1 MKAVALLKKHWRITA
16 LLLSCLAGIAAGASG
31 IGVGGERTIREAA
44 WQLRQH
50 AASGQ
55 IHIVE
60 IDARSIGAID
70 KWPWPRSNY
79 AMLIDRL
86 RQAGAASILFDV
98 DFSSQSP
105 APAEDAAFAAALARA
120 EGKVV
125 LPTFGQESG
134 GGQEGWTDSLPT
146 PQLREHA
153 TLAAVSILPD
163 ADGYVRRAPVGT
175 MTGGLPRPSLSV
187 TIAGMDG
194 AADEDFPIDFAIDPN
209 TIPRHSFI
217 DIRDGK
223 FDPREIAGKDVVIG
237 ATAVEMG
244 DRYAVPNYGVIPGV
258 VIQALAAET
267 LRRGLPRE
275 AGWPLPLALAAL
287 LGWTILG
294 MRTRQHLAAAM
305 VGSPIILFATSV
317 LADGAGHWLL
327 PMIPAV
333 VTIVSASGLAMAMR
347 ATAAAR
353 RRRMHDVGTGLPNR
367 LALREAMR
375 SYAGIGVVTAHLAEF
390 DKLAAGLDAA
400 AIAELVRRVRDRIA
414 LVSEGS
420 SVYRIEDRVLAW
432 RCYDEET
439 LETRLASLR
448 AAMLAPVEIG
458 GRRVDVSLALGFA
471 TEAAATAPD
480 RCIANAALAAQRAMA
495 AGERWHFHD
504 ADEDEAID
512 RELSLLGELDEA
524 IGKGEIHVVY
534 QPKLDLRTDRIA
546 SVEALVRWHHGTRGF
561 LRPDLFIPLAER
573 NDRIAALTLHVLART
588 ITDVKHWHALGHRIT
603 GAINLSAKLL
613 SSPDFIAALRDL
625 IHKSGIEPDALTFE
639 VTESA
644 TMHDPDAAIAA
655 LRSFRDLGIAISM
668 DDYGTGQSTLSYLK
682 QLPLNELKID
692 RSFVQFAH
700 QNRGDGVLVRST
712 IDLAHNLGLKVVAEG
727 AEDEECLAFLR
738 AAGCDMVQ
746 GYVISRP
753 VAAQEIEQLLDRA
766 FTAAA

>member
-1 MKAVALLKKHWRITA
+1 MKAVELLKKHWRIAA
-16 LLLSCLAGIAAGASG
+16 LLLTCVAGIVAGISG
-31 IGVGGERTIREAA
+31 LGIAGERTIREAG
-44 WQLRQH
+44 WQLRAH
-50 AASGQ
+50 PASGQ
-55 IHIVE
+55 IQVVE
-60 IDARSIGAID
+60 IDARSIAAID

-79 AMLIDRL
+79 AVLIDRL

-105 APAEDAAFAAALARA
+105 ESEEDAAFAAALARA

-134 GGQEGWTDSLPT
+134 GGQNGWTDSLPT
-146 PQLREHA
+146 DQLREHS

-163 ADGYVRRAPVGT
+163 ADGYVRRAPIGT
-175 MTGGLPRPSLSV
+175 MTGGLPRPSLSAM
-187 TIAGMDG
+187 IAGMDG
-194 AADEDFPIDFAIDPN
+194 AADQDFPIDFAIDPN

-217 DIRDGK
+217 DIRDGR
-223 FDPREIAGKDVVIG
+223 FDPRTIAGKDVVIG

-244 DRYAVPNYGVIPGV
+244 DRYAMPRYGVIPGV

-275 AGWPLPLALAAL
+275 AGWPLPLALGTL
-287 LGWTILG
+287 LGWTILQ

-305 VGSPIILFATSV
+305 IASPIVLFATSV

-327 PMIPAV
+327 PMVPAFI
-333 VTIVSASGLAMAMR
+333 TIVTASGLALATR
-347 ATAAAR
+347 AGAAAR
-353 RRRMHDVGTGLPNR
+353 RRRMHDAGTGLPNR

-375 SYAGIGVVTAHLAEF
+375 SYGGVGVITARLSEF
-390 DKLAAGLDAA
+390 DKLAAGLDATA
-400 AIAELVRRVRDRIA
+400 VAELVRRTRDRIA

-420 SVYRIEDRVLAW
+420 TVYRIEDRVLAW
-432 RCYDEET
+432 RCYDEDT

-448 AAMLAPVEIG
+448 AAMLAPIEIG

-471 TEAAATAPD
+471 SEASAAAPD
-480 RCIANAALAAQRAMA
+480 RCIANAALAAQQAMI
-495 AGERWHFHD
+495 AGERWHVHD
-504 ADEDEAID
+504 ANEDERVD

-534 QPKLDLRTDRIA
+534 QPKLDLRTGRIA
-546 SVEALVRWHHGTRGF
+546 SVEALVRWHHGTRGY

-573 NDRIAALTLHVLART
+573 NDRIAALTLHVLAQT
-588 ITDVKHWHALGHRIT
+588 IVDLGRWHALGHSVS
-603 GAINLSAKLL
+603 GAVNLSAKLL
-613 SSPDFIAALRDL
+613 SSPDFIVALRGL
-625 IHKSGIEPDALTFE
+625 VRESGIQPDALTFE

-644 TMHDPDAAIAA
+644 AMHDPDAAIAA

-712 IDLAHNLGLKVVAEG
+712 IDLAHDLGLKVVAEG
-727 AEDEECLAFLR
+727 AEDLECLAFLR

-753 VAAQEIEQLLDRA
+753 VPADELAMLLGRSYGVAA
-766 FTAAA
+766 

>member
-1 MKAVALLKKHWRITA
+1 MKAIEFLKGHWRLAA
-16 LLLSCLAGIAAGASG
+16 LLLSCLAGIAAGVSG
-31 IGVGGERTIREAA
+31 IGIGGERWIRGAD

-50 AASGQ
+50 PASGK

-79 AMLIDRL
+79 ARLIDRL

-120 EGKVV
+120 DGKVV
-125 LPTFGQESG
+125 LPTFGQEAG

-146 PQLREHA
+146 PQLRTHA

-194 AADEDFPIDFAIDPN
+194 TADQDFPIDFAIDPN

-217 DIRDGK
+217 DIRDGR
-223 FDPREIAGKDVVIG
+223 FDPRTIAGKDVVIG

-267 LRRGLPRE
+267 LRRGMPRE
-275 AGWPLPLALAAL
+275 AGWPVPLALAAL
-287 LGWTILG
+287 LGWTILR
-294 MRTRQHLAAAM
+294 MRSRQHLTAAIVA
-305 VGSPIILFATSV
+305 SPIILFAATV
-317 LADGAGHWLL
+317 LADAIGHWLL
-327 PMIPAV
+327 PMVPAFA
-333 VTIVSASGLAMAMR
+333 TLGTAIGLTLAMR
-347 ATAAAR
+347 AAAATR
-353 RRRMHDVGTGLPNR
+353 RRRMHDPGTGLPNR

-375 SYAGIGVVTAHLAEF
+375 SYAGVGVATAHLADF
-390 DKLAAGLDAA
+390 DKLAAGLPASA
-400 AIAELVRRVRDRIA
+400 VAELVRRVRDRIA

-420 SVYRIEDRVLAW
+420 TVYRIEDRVLAW
-432 RCYDEET
+432 RCYDEEM
-439 LETRLASLR
+439 LETRLATLR
-448 AAMLAPVEIG
+448 TAMLAPVEIG
-458 GRRVDVSLALGFA
+458 GRRVDVALALGFA
-471 TEAAATAPD
+471 AEAAAASPD

-495 AGERWHFHD
+495 SGDRWHVHD
-504 ADEDEAID
+504 ANEDETIE

-524 IGKGEIHVVY
+524 IGKGELRVVY

-573 NDRIAALTLHVLART
+573 NDRIAALTLHVVAQT
-588 ITDVKHWHALGHRIT
+588 IADLQHWYALGHRIT

-613 SSPDFIAALRDL
+613 SSPDFIAALRDR
-625 IHKSGIEPDALTFE
+625 IRGSGIEPGALIFE

-644 TMHDPDAAIAA
+644 AMHDPDAAIAA

-700 QNRGDGVLVRST
+700 HNRGDGVLVRST
-712 IDLAHNLGLKVVAEG
+712 IDLAHDLGLKVVAEG
-727 AEDEECLAFLR
+727 AEDQECLAFLR

-753 VAAQEIEQLLDRA
+753 VAAEALTGLLSRG
-766 FTAAA
+766 FAAAA

>member
-1 MKAVALLKKHWRITA
+1 MKAIEFLKGHWRIAA
-16 LLLSCLAGIAAGASG
+16 LALSCIAGIAAGASG
-31 IGVGGERTIREAA
+31 VGVGGERALREAG
-44 WQLRQH
+44 WRLHQH
-50 AASGQ
+50 PASGQ

-79 AMLIDRL
+79 ARLIDRL

-105 APAEDAAFAAALARA
+105 VPAEDAAFAAALYRA

-125 LPTFGQESG
+125 LPTFGQEAG

-146 PQLREHA
+146 AQLREHA

-163 ADGYVRRAPVGT
+163 TDGYVRRAPLGT
-175 MTGGLPRPSLSV
+175 MTDGVPRPSLSAM
-187 TIAGMDG
+187 IAGMDG
-194 AADEDFPIDFAIDPN
+194 TADQDFPIDFAIDPN

-217 DIRDGK
+217 DIRDGS
-223 FDPREIAGKDVVIG
+223 FDPRAIAGKDVVIG

-267 LRRGLPRE
+267 LRSGFPRE
-275 AGWPLPLALAAL
+275 AGWPLPLVLAAL
-287 LGWTILG
+287 LGWTILR
-294 MRTRQHLAAAM
+294 MRTRQHLAAAILA
-305 VGSPIILFATSV
+305 SPVILFATSA
-317 LADGAGHWLL
+317 LADAAGHWLL
-327 PMIPAV
+327 PMIPAFI
-333 VTIVSASGLAMAMR
+333 TITSASGLAMAMR
-347 ATAAAR
+347 AAAGAR
-353 RRRMHDVGTGLPNR
+353 RRRMHDAGTGLPNR

-390 DKLAAGLDAA
+390 DKLAAGLPAS

-420 SVYRIEDRVLAW
+420 TVYRVEDRVLAW
-432 RCYDEET
+432 RCYDEEA

-448 AAMLAPVEIG
+448 SAMLAPVEIG
-458 GRRVDVSLALGFA
+458 GRRVDVALALGFA
-471 TEAAATAPD
+471 SEAVAASPD

-495 AGERWHFHD
+495 SGERWHVHD
-504 ADEDEAID
+504 ADEDETIE

-534 QPKLDLRTDRIA
+534 QPKLDLRTDKIA

-561 LRPDLFIPLAER
+561 LRPDLFIPLAEH
-573 NDRIAALTLHVLART
+573 NDRIAALTLHVVAQT
-588 ITDVKHWHALGHRIT
+588 IADLKRWHALGHGIT
-603 GAINLSAKLL
+603 GAVNLSVKLL

-625 IHKSGIEPDALTFE
+625 IRSSGIAPDALTFE

-644 TMHDPDAAIAA
+644 AMHDPDAAIAA

-692 RSFVQFAH
+692 RSFIQFAH

-712 IDLAHNLGLKVVAEG
+712 IDLAHDLGLKVVAEG
-727 AEDEECLAFLR
+727 AEDHECVAFLR

-753 VAAQEIEQLLDRA
+753 VPADELVMLLGRSYGVAA
-766 FTAAA
+766 